1 MKSAVS
7 CNKIIMRQIDKD
19 VLDASINGD
28 LEKAERAI
36 ENGAD
41 IEAQTIGGST
51 PLFIGQA

>member
-1 MKSAVS
+1 
-7 CNKIIMRQIDKD
+7 MRQIDKD

-41 IEAQTIGGST
+41 IEAQTTLGDRHH
-51 PLFIGQA
+51 FIGQA